1 MRTSIPKNNFSSGQ
15 IDRDVK
21 GRFDLP
27 LFQNGHELSRNFS
40 IQLKVIVITGQVLNF
55 LMK

>member
-27 LFQNGHELSRNFS
+27 FISKRS
-40 IQLKVIVITGQVLNF
+40 
-55 LMK
+55 